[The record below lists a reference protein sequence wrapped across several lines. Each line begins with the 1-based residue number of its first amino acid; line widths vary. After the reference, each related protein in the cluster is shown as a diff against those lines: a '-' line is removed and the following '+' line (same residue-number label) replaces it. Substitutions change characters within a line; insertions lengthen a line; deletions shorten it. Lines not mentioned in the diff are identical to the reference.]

1 MRVESNFEQKKIE
14 QGELSLLT
22 AAAHELKTPLTI
34 ISHLASTLEDP
45 SLEMSFVERQQSL
58 RRIHLSA
65 DRTLRLIQSLTT
77 SYRLS
82 QPGQMTFEL
91 DLEPV
96 NALQICEEAA
106 HELAP
111 FAASESQS
119 IVVNFGRQAHL
130 VVANR
135 QLLQS
140 VFFNLIDNAVRHNP
154 PETKIIVGSQR
165 QNDRIRI
172 NIRDNGPGIRRQDFK
187 ELEARLGKLIQPL
200 FGRSSGSG
208 LGLYVAGQLIAS
220 MGGNLGVGRPAKGS
234 EFRVELLCSRQLSL
248 L

>member
-1 MRVESNFEQKKIE
+1 MRTKTYEGEEIN

-45 SLEMSFVERQQSL
+45 TLEMSFVERQQSL
-58 RRIHLSA
+58 ERIRMSA

-82 QPGQMTFEL
+82 QPGQMSFEL

-106 HELAP
+106 NELRP
-111 FAASESQS
+111 FASSQSQS
-119 IVVNFGRQAHL
+119 IDVNFGRQAHL

-135 QLLQS
+135 QLLHS

-154 PETKIIVGSQR
+154 QGTRVAVSALR
-165 QNDRIRI
+165 QNDRVRV
-172 NIRDNGPGIRRQDFK
+172 NIRDSGPGIRRQDFK
-187 ELEARLGKLIQPL
+187 ELEARLGKHIQPL

-208 LGLYVAGQLIAS
+208 LGLFVAGQLVAS
-220 MGGNLGVGRPAKGS
+220 MGGNLGLGRPTEGA
-234 EFRVELLCSRQLSL
+234 EFRVELLRSRQLSL